1 MLINYLKHN
10 KGYDKKFMT
19 DFKITKIKSRWI
31 LDSRGNPTV
40 ETDVFCGKDFARAAV
55 PSGASTG
62 DLEALELRDGG
73 NAFNGKHVS
82 KAVSNVNNVLAPK
95 LIGFDV
101 RDQKVLDQGMISLDG
116 TPNKAKL
123 GANAILSVSIAVVK
137 LAAILSNKRIFERI
151 SELAHME
158 LRKEYLMPLPC
169 CNVINGGDHAG
180 NDLAVQ
186 EFMILPVKAPTFSNA
201 IQNVVEVYHTLKG
214 LLAQEYGKT
223 AINVG
228 DEGGFAPNLSTT
240 EEALNVLEKAI
251 QNAGFT
257 PGNDFYIGMD
267 AAASEFYRNNSYFI
281 DNKQLSEGELLD
293 YYVELLKK
301 YPFIK
306 SIEDPF
312 DQTAFESFTELT
324 KKVNKSIQIV
334 DDDITVTNIKL
345 LEKAIKQKSGNALLL
360 KVNQIGSITE
370 AIEACNM
377 AFQNKFNVMVSHRSG
392 ETEDPFIA
400 DLAVGLCSG
409 QIKSGAPCRSDRNSK
424 YNQLLRIEEYL
435 GSRAQFPVAFD
446 SWKNYQ

>member
-1 MLINYLKHN
+1 
-10 KGYDKKFMT
+10 MT

-62 DLEALELRDGG
+62 ALEALELRDGG
-73 NAFNGKHVS
+73 EAFFGKHVS
-82 KAVSNVNNVLAPK
+82 KAVSNVNTILAKK
-95 LIGFDV
+95 LIGFEV

-116 TPNKAKL
+116 TSNKANL
-123 GANAILSVSIAVVK
+123 GANAILSVSIAVAK
-137 LAAILSNKRIFERI
+137 LAAKLSNKRIFEHI
-151 SELAHME
+151 SELAY
-158 LRKEYLMPLPC
+158 KEVYKDFLMPMPC
-169 CNVINGGDHAG
+169 CNIINGGEHAG

-186 EFMILPVKAPTFSNA
+186 EFMILPIKAPNFSKA

-214 LLAQEYGKT
+214 ILLQEYGKT

-240 EEALNVLEKAI
+240 EEALNVIETAI
-251 QNAGFT
+251 EIAGFT
-257 PGNDFYIGMD
+257 PGEDFYIGLD
-267 AAASEFYRNNSYFI
+267 AAASEFYHENHYFI
-281 DNKQLSEGELLD
+281 DKKKLSGGELID
-293 YYVELLKK
+293 YYIELVEK
-301 YPFIK
+301 YPYVK

-312 DQTAFESFTELT
+312 DQTAFESFSELT
-324 KKVNKSIQIV
+324 NKFGKKIQIV

-345 LEKAIKQKSGNALLL
+345 LEKAIEQKAGNALLL

-370 AIEACNM
+370 AIEACKM
-377 AFQNKFNVMVSHRSG
+377 AFQNEFNVMVSHRSG

-400 DLAVGLCSG
+400 DLAVGLCAG
-409 QIKSGAPCRSDRNSK
+409 QIKSGAPCRSDRNAK

-435 GSRAQFPVAFD
+435 GINARYPTAFD
-446 SWKNYQ
+446 SWKNYQK